1 MLKIVAAAT
10 LSAMCRDLGPLSSVF
25 RWARTVIR
33 TLCGESRVV
42 AKYTPPQ

>member
-25 RWARTVIR
+25 RLGAQAEI
-33 TLCGESRVV
+33 EI
-42 AKYTPPQ
+42 